1 MLKRSGFGVFRPLL
15 PGGAFGITA
24 LAALRFI
31 LLVLVLLAL
40 TAGLVPDEAW
50 AAKKPAPK
58 QAAGKLITV
67 EVEGYAPIVDGAKN
81 KAREDAKRSVMR
93 EALEKALGAYVTGIT
108 EMKDFEVVKDKVF
121 SQSQGIVKRMDIL
134 REWEDSD
141 GVLHLSAVCDVAEA
155 ALDGVLGPAVID
167 ALGNPRIMVLLDERI
182 GDKPSFLSTAESE
195 VLRVFEKAGY
205 LLVDPT
211 QAGTLKD
218 IDLAAARSANDPEKL
233 REIARDFQA
242 DVLIY
247 GKAYASAY
255 ADQKISGVRIYGVR
269 STVQLKAVLSASAY
283 QLGSDTYEEKQKGT
297 SLEDGAVKGLK
308 PGASRAG
315 KSLVNKIAYALISGS
330 AGGIPGRTV
339 KIKLTGVAFKDV
351 KALKEELSGIEG
363 VTGVYQRQFR
373 KGELELDVVSDK
385 TAEDLASILS
395 DRGCEIDG
403 VSGSLVEG
411 RGAEAPAP

>member
-1 MLKRSGFGVFRPLL
+1 M
-15 PGGAFGITA
+15 
-24 LAALRFI
+24 
-31 LLVLVLLAL
+31 
-40 TAGLVPDEAW
+40 
-50 AAKKPAPK
+50 
-58 QAAGKLITV
+58 
-67 EVEGYAPIVDGAKN
+67 
-81 KAREDAKRSVMR
+81 
-93 EALEKALGAYVTGIT
+93 
-108 EMKDFEVVKDKVF
+108 
-121 SQSQGIVKRMDIL
+121 
-134 REWEDSD
+134 
-141 GVLHLSAVCDVAEA
+141 
-155 ALDGVLGPAVID
+155 LGPAVID

-339 KIKLTGVAFKDV
+339 KIKLTGVAFKEA

-411 RGAEAPAP
+411 RGAEVPAP

>member
-315 KSLVNKIAYALISGS
+315 KSLVNKIAHALISGS

-339 KIKLTGVAFKDV
+339 KIKLIGVAFKEA

>member
-50 AAKKPAPK
+50 AAKKSAPK

-339 KIKLTGVAFKDV
+339 KIKLTGVAFKEA

>member
-1 MLKRSGFGVFRPLL
+1 MRERSARNAFQPL
-15 PGGAFGITA
+15 PFGGAFGVA
-24 LAALRFI
+24 AVAALC
-31 LLVLVLLAL
+31 LAL
-40 TAGLVPDEAW
+40 MLGAATGAW
-50 AAKKPAPK
+50 AAKKAAPK
-58 QAAGKLITV
+58 PPAGKFITV
-67 EVEGYAPIVDGAKN
+67 EAEGYAPIVDGAKN
-81 KAREDAKRSVMR
+81 KAREEARRSLMR
-93 EALEKALGAYVTGIT
+93 DALEKAIGAYVTGIT

-121 SQSQGIVKRMDIL
+121 SQSQGIVKRMDIQK
-134 REWEDSD
+134 EWEDAD
-141 GVLHLSAVCDVAEA
+141 GLLHLSASCDVAEA
-155 ALDGVLGPAVID
+155 ALDGVLGPVVID

-182 GDKPSFLSTAESE
+182 GDKPSFLSTAEGE

-211 QAGTLKD
+211 QAGALKE
-218 IDLAAARSANDPEKL
+218 IDLAAARSAGDPEKL
-233 REIARDFQA
+233 REIARNFQA

-255 ADQKISGVRIYGVR
+255 ANQQVSGVRIYGVR

-297 SLEDGAVKGLK
+297 SVEDGAIRGLK
-308 PGASRAG
+308 PTASRAG

-339 KIKLTGVAFKDV
+339 KLKLTDVAFKEA
-351 KALKEELSGIEG
+351 KALKEELSGLEG

-395 DRGCEIDG
+395 DRGCEIEG
-403 VSGSLVEG
+403 VSEALVEG
-411 RGAEAPAP
+411 RGMEATAP

>member
-339 KIKLTGVAFKDV
+339 KIKLTGVAFKEA

>member
-1 MLKRSGFGVFRPLL
+1 M
-15 PGGAFGITA
+15 
-24 LAALRFI
+24 AALYLI
-31 LLVLVLLAL
+31 LLVLTLLVL

-50 AAKKPAPK
+50 AAKKSAPK

-108 EMKDFEVVKDKVF
+108 EMKNFEVVKDKVF

-205 LLVDPT
+205 LLVDAT

-218 IDLAAARSANDPEKL
+218 IDLAAARSADDPEKL

-247 GKAYASAY
+247 GKAYASSY

-269 STVQLKAVLSASAY
+269 STVQLKAVLAASAY

-339 KIKLTGVAFKDV
+339 KIKLTGVAFKEA

-411 RGAEAPAP
+411 RGAEVPAP

>member
-1 MLKRSGFGVFRPLL
+1 MFRPLL

-50 AAKKPAPK
+50 AAKKSAPK

-182 GDKPSFLSTAESE
+182 GDKPSFLSTAEGE

-211 QAGTLKD
+211 QAGALKE

-339 KIKLTGVAFKDV
+339 KIKLIGVAFKEA

>member
-50 AAKKPAPK
+50 AAKKSAPK

-339 KIKLTGVAFKDV
+339 KIKLIGVAFKEA

-411 RGAEAPAP
+411 RGTEAPAP

>member
-1 MLKRSGFGVFRPLL
+1 M
-15 PGGAFGITA
+15 
-24 LAALRFI
+24 AALCLI
-31 LLVLVLLAL
+31 LLVLTFLVL

-50 AAKKPAPK
+50 AAKKSAPK

-108 EMKDFEVVKDKVF
+108 EMKDFEVVRDKVF

-339 KIKLTGVAFKDV
+339 KIKLTGVAFKEA

-403 VSGSLVEG
+403 VSGAMVEG

>member
-1 MLKRSGFGVFRPLL
+1 MRRRPEFGTVRPLSG
-15 PGGAFGITA
+15 GGAFGLRR
-24 LAALRFI
+24 LAALC
-31 LLVLVLLAL
+31 LVLAL
-40 TAGLVPDEAW
+40 IFVPVRAW
-50 AAKKPAPK
+50 GAKKKADPAPV
-58 QAAGKLITV
+58 GKLITV

-81 KAREDAKRSVMR
+81 KAREDARRSAMR

-108 EMKDFEVVKDKVF
+108 EMKNFEVVKDKVF

-134 REWEDSD
+134 REWEDED
-141 GVLHLSAVCDVAEA
+141 GVLRLSARCDVAEA

-182 GDKPSFLSTAESE
+182 GGEPSFLSTAESE

-211 QAGTLKD
+211 QAGALKD

-269 STVQLKAVLSASAY
+269 STVQLRAVLAASAY
-283 QLGSDTYEEKQKGT
+283 QLGSDAYEEKQKGT
-297 SLEDGAVKGLK
+297 SVEDGAVKGLK

-339 KIKLTGVAFKDV
+339 KLKLAGVAFKEA
-351 KALKEELSGIEG
+351 KALKEELSGLEG

-373 KGELELDVVSDK
+373 KGELELDVVSEK

-395 DRGCEIDG
+395 DRGYEIDG
-403 VSGSLVEG
+403 VDGALVEG
-411 RGAEAPAP
+411 RGTEAPAP

>member
-15 PGGAFGITA
+15 PGGAVGITA

-339 KIKLTGVAFKDV
+339 KIKLIGVAFKEA

>member
-1 MLKRSGFGVFRPLL
+1 M
-15 PGGAFGITA
+15 
-24 LAALRFI
+24 AALCLI
-31 LLVLVLLAL
+31 LLAL

-50 AAKKPAPK
+50 AAKKAAPK
-58 QAAGKLITV
+58 PAAGKFITV
-67 EVEGYAPIVDGAKN
+67 EAEGYAPIVDGAKN

-108 EMKDFEVVKDKVF
+108 EMKNFEVVKDKVF
-121 SQSQGIVKRMDIL
+121 SQSQGIVKRMDIQ

-141 GVLHLSAVCDVAEA
+141 GLLHLSAVCDVAEA

-339 KIKLTGVAFKDV
+339 KIKLIGVAFKEA

-411 RGAEAPAP
+411 RGAEVPAP

>member
-58 QAAGKLITV
+58 QAAGKLITD

-108 EMKDFEVVKDKVF
+108 EMKNFEVVKDKVF

-141 GVLHLSAVCDVAEA
+141 GVLHLFAVCDVAEA

>member
-121 SQSQGIVKRMDIL
+121 SQSQGIVKRMDIQ

-141 GVLHLSAVCDVAEA
+141 GLLHLSAVCDVAEA

-339 KIKLTGVAFKDV
+339 KIKLIGVAFKEA

>member
-1 MLKRSGFGVFRPLL
+1 MRKTVGFNAVRPLQK
-15 PGGAFGITA
+15 GGAFGM
-24 LAALRFI
+24 AALCLI
-31 LLVLVLLAL
+31 LLVLTFLVL

-50 AAKKPAPK
+50 AAKKSAPK
-58 QAAGKLITV
+58 PAVGKLITV

-108 EMKDFEVVKDKVF
+108 EMKNFEVVKDKVF
-121 SQSQGIVKRMDIL
+121 SQSQGIVKRMDIQ

-141 GVLHLSAVCDVAEA
+141 GLLHLSAVCDVAEA

-339 KIKLTGVAFKDV
+339 KIKLIGVAFKEA

-403 VSGSLVEG
+403 VSGALVEG

>member
-50 AAKKPAPK
+50 AAKKSAPK

-155 ALDGVLGPAVID
+155 PLDGVLGPAVID

-339 KIKLTGVAFKDV
+339 KIKLIGVAFKEA

>member
-40 TAGLVPDEAW
+40 TAGLVPDEVW

-339 KIKLTGVAFKDV
+339 KIKLTGVAFKEA

-403 VSGSLVEG
+403 VSGALVEG

>member
-1 MLKRSGFGVFRPLL
+1 MLRGSDFRAARPL
-15 PGGAFGITA
+15 PRRGALG
-24 LAALRFI
+24 LAAL
-31 LLVLVLLAL
+31 LAL
-40 TAGLVPDEAW
+40 CLAVLPGMGAGSAW
-50 AAKKPAPK
+50 AEKKTASKPV
-58 QAAGKLITV
+58 GKLITV
-67 EVEGYAPIVDGAKN
+67 EVEGYAPIVDGARN
-81 KAREDAKRSVMR
+81 KAREDAKRSAMR
-93 EALEKALGAYVTGIT
+93 EALEKALGAYVSGIT
-108 EMKDFEVVKDKVF
+108 EMKNFEVVKDKVF
-121 SQSQGIVKRMDIL
+121 SQSQGIVKGMEIL
-134 REWEDSD
+134 KEREDED
-141 GVLHLSAVCDVAEA
+141 GVLHLSVRCDVAEA
-155 ALDGVLGPAVID
+155 ALDGVLGPVVID

-218 IDLAAARSANDPEKL
+218 IDLAAARSEGNPERL

-269 STVQLKAVLSASAY
+269 STVQLRAVLASSAY

-297 SLEDGAVKGLK
+297 SVEDGAVKGLK

-315 KSLVNKIAYALISGS
+315 KSLVNKIAYALVSGT
-330 AGGIPGRTV
+330 AGGIPGRT
-339 KIKLTGVAFKDV
+339 IKLKLAGVTFKEA
-351 KALKEELSGIEG
+351 KALKESLSGLEG

-385 TAEDLASILS
+385 TAEDLAGILS
-395 DRGCEIDG
+395 DGGYEIDG
-403 VSGSLVEG
+403 VSGALVEG
-411 RGAEAPAP
+411 RGTEASAP

>member
-1 MLKRSGFGVFRPLL
+1 MV
-15 PGGAFGITA
+15 A
-24 LAALRFI
+24 LYLI
-31 LLVLVLLAL
+31 LLILTFLVL

-50 AAKKPAPK
+50 AAKKSAPK

-339 KIKLTGVAFKDV
+339 KIKLTGVAFKEA